1 VIERLATEVLND
13 PVKLT
18 QGQIG
23 QVNENVTQT
32 FKILGQDQK
41 LQWLLNNIVQL
52 NSVGSLLVFVT
63 RKADCVTVHEEL
75 KKSGYKTGV
84 IHGDMH
90 QAERNDVIKAFKK
103 QQLAT
108 LIATDVAARGLD
120 ISHIKTVINYD
131 PARNYDTHVHR
142 VGRTA
147 RAGNT
152 GTAISLLTPQDSEYA
167 GIVLRSIETT
177 KQPVADEMLRL
188 AMKDSSFRMTRG
200 KDGKNI
206 GYSDNDRGGFGSGKA
221 NNFVAEFVEYR
232 SPAGSARNPYLNPP
246 PPPKDPTV
254 AVPLANRPTPMAP
267 GAGNPVQM
275 AATQPAGVL
284 QGKGSSV
291 MSDRAVAMRKA
302 MSSRFGR
309 SFVAGKADEKPK
321 IEYTDPNVRPT
332 LDQLFQEH
340 TTGVPAIPSFPNPH
354 YQMPTSAPTPS
365 APVYNDSAQFHGQK
379 GERRP
384 SKEEER
390 DRDRDRNRD
399 RERERKDRDRDT
411 DRYERRRDDRDRDR
425 DRDRHRDRDRDSHR
439 RSRWN

>member
-1 VIERLATEVLND
+1 
-13 PVKLT
+13 
-18 QGQIG
+18 
-23 QVNENVTQT
+23 
-32 FKILGQDQK
+32 
-41 LQWLLNNIVQL
+41 
-52 NSVGSLLVFVT
+52 
-63 RKADCVTVHEEL
+63 
-75 KKSGYKTGV
+75 
-84 IHGDMH
+84 
-90 QAERNDVIKAFKK
+90 
-103 QQLAT
+103 
-108 LIATDVAARGLD
+108 
-120 ISHIKTVINYD
+120 
-131 PARNYDTHVHR
+131 
-142 VGRTA
+142 
-147 RAGNT
+147 
-152 GTAISLLTPQDSEYA
+152 
-167 GIVLRSIETT
+167 
-177 KQPVADEMLRL
+177 
-188 AMKDSSFRMTRG
+188 MKDSSFRMTRG

-254 AVPLANRPTPMAP
+254 AVPLGRELENLYFKRVFLANRPTPMAP